1 MVTNTSLFPFEKW
14 RGLEKLNKAWK
25 ILHFDQDLFFTFSD
39 INGIQLQVESFIIVV
54 GKIWI
59 FRSEGIV
66 EKHKLSI

>member
-14 RGLEKLNKAWK
+14 WELESLNKAWK
-25 ILHFDQDLFFTFSD
+25 ILHFDQDLFFAFSY
-39 INGIQLQVESFIIVV
+39 INGIQVESFIFVV
-54 GKIWI
+54 RKIWI